1 MPCTHT
7 FNHRKGAQRS
17 VYCNDFNNN
26 ETTTMDIKFE
36 KVGNVSG
43 ELTINMVKADYEAQ
57 VTKSLKDFSHKAQM
71 PGFRPG
77 KVPMGLIKK
86 MYGTTAKAKEVNK
99 LLESSLFNYIKEN
112 KINML
117 GEPLGSEKQEAQD
130 IEKQDDFTFIFD
142 IALAPEFKAELT
154 KDDTVD
160 YYDIEVSEDM
170 ISKQLGALQQ
180 QAGHP
185 EEVDSYESNDILR
198 GTLAELDEN
207 GQPKEDGLVIET
219 ASLMPKY
226 FKSDDEK
233 AKFEGAK
240 KNDVV
245 TFNPSAAYEA
255 NEAEL
260 SALLKIEKDAVAE
273 HAGNFSYQI
282 DSISRFVPAE
292 LNEEFF
298 EKVFGKDAEVKSEE
312 DARAKVKETIQNL
325 QVNDSDYK
333 LLLDVRAY
341 MENKVGDLEFPNDL
355 LKKIMKANNKDK
367 DEKFVDDNFDKSIA
381 ELKWHLIKEQLVEA
395 NNVKV
400 DDKDVKAAAVQ
411 AARFQ
416 FAQYG
421 MNNIPDEYLENYAQ
435 EMLKNREQVN
445 ALVERCIDQKLTE
458 ALKNVITLN
467 HKAISA
473 EDFTK
478 MFD

>member
-1 MPCTHT
+1 
-7 FNHRKGAQRS
+7 
-17 VYCNDFNNN
+17 
-26 ETTTMDIKFE
+26 MDIKFD

-77 KVPMGLIKK
+77 KVPMSLIKK
-86 MYGTTAKAKEVNK
+86 MYGTTAKAEEVNK
-99 LLESSLFNYIKEN
+99 LLESTLFNYIKEN

-117 GEPLGSEKQEAQD
+117 GEPLSSEKQEAQD
-130 IEKQDDFTFIFD
+130 IENQDNFTFIFD

-185 EEVDSYESNDILR
+185 EEVEAYESNDILR

-207 GQPKEDGLVIET
+207 GQPKEGGLVIET

-233 AKFEGAK
+233 AKFEGSK
-240 KNDVV
+240 KNDVI
-245 TFNPSAAYEA
+245 TFCPSAAYEA

-260 SALLKIEKDAVAE
+260 SALLKIDKDKVAE

-312 DARAKVKETIQNL
+312 DARAKVKETIQSL

-333 LLLDVRAY
+333 FLLDVRSY
-341 MENKVGDLEFPNDL
+341 MENKVGNLEFPDEL

-367 DEKFVDDNFDKSIA
+367 DEKFVDENYEKSIV

-400 DDKDVKAAAVQ
+400 DDKDVKSAAVQ

-445 ALVERCIDQKLTE
+445 GLVERCIDQKLTE
-458 ALKNVITLN
+458 ALKEVVTLN

>member
-1 MPCTHT
+1 
-7 FNHRKGAQRS
+7 
-17 VYCNDFNNN
+17 
-26 ETTTMDIKFE
+26 MDIKFD

-43 ELTINMVKADYEAQ
+43 ELTISMVKADYEAQ

-77 KVPMGLIKK
+77 KVPMSLVKK
-86 MYGTTAKAKEVNK
+86 MYGTSAKAEEVNK
-99 LLESSLFNYIKEN
+99 LLESTLFNYIKEN

-117 GEPLGSEKQEAQD
+117 GEPLSSEKQEAQD

-185 EEVDSYESNDILR
+185 EEVEAYESNDILR

-207 GQPKEDGLVIET
+207 GQPKEGGLVIET

-233 AKFEGAK
+233 AKFEGSK

-245 TFNPSAAYEA
+245 TFSPSAAYEG

-260 SALLKIEKDAVAE
+260 SALLKVDKEKVADY
-273 HAGNFSYQI
+273 AGNFSYQI

-333 LLLDVRAY
+333 FLLDVRAY
-341 MENKVGDLEFPNDL
+341 MDSKVGNLEFPEDL

-367 DEKFVDDNFDKSIA
+367 DEKFVEDNFEKSIV

-400 DDKDVKAAAVQ
+400 DDKDVKSAAVQ

-421 MNNIPDEYLENYAQ
+421 MTNIPDEYLENYAQ

-445 ALVERCIDQKLTE
+445 GLVERCIDQKLTE
-458 ALKNVITLN
+458 ALKEVVTLN

>member
-1 MPCTHT
+1 
-7 FNHRKGAQRS
+7 
-17 VYCNDFNNN
+17 
-26 ETTTMDIKFE
+26 MDIKFD

-43 ELTINMVKADYEAQ
+43 ELTINMAKADYEAQ

-77 KVPMGLIKK
+77 KVPMSLIKK
-86 MYGTTAKAKEVNK
+86 MYGTTAKAEEVNK

-117 GEPLGSEKQEAQD
+117 GEPLSSEKQEAQD

-154 KDDTVD
+154 KNDTVD

-185 EEVDSYESNDILR
+185 EEVDTYESNDILR

-207 GQPKEDGLVIET
+207 GQPKEGGLVIET
-219 ASLMPKY
+219 ASIMPKY

-233 AKFEGAK
+233 AKFEGSK
-240 KNDVV
+240 KNDVI
-245 TFNPSAAYEA
+245 TFCPSAAYEA

-260 SALLKIEKDAVAE
+260 SALLKIDKEKVAE

-312 DARAKVKETIQNL
+312 DARAKVKETIQSL

-333 LLLDVRAY
+333 FLLDVRSY
-341 MENKVGDLEFPNDL
+341 MENKVGALEFPDEL

-367 DEKFVDDNFDKSIA
+367 DEKFVDENYDKSIV

-400 DDKDVKAAAVQ
+400 DDKDVKSAAVQ

-445 ALVERCIDQKLTE
+445 GLVERCIDQKLTE
-458 ALKNVITLN
+458 ALKEVVTLN

>member
-1 MPCTHT
+1 
-7 FNHRKGAQRS
+7 
-17 VYCNDFNNN
+17 
-26 ETTTMDIKFE
+26 MDIKFD

-77 KVPMGLIKK
+77 KVPLSLIKK
-86 MYGTTAKAKEVNK
+86 MYGTTAKAEEVNK
-99 LLESSLFNYIKEN
+99 LLESTLFNYIKEN

-117 GEPLGSEKQEAQD
+117 GEPLSSEKQEAQD
-130 IEKQDDFTFIFD
+130 IENQDDFTFIFD

-185 EEVDSYESNDILR
+185 EEVEAYESNDILR

-207 GQPKEDGLVIET
+207 GQPKEGGLVIET

-233 AKFEGAK
+233 AKFEGSK
-240 KNDVV
+240 KNDVI
-245 TFNPSAAYEA
+245 TFCPSAAYEA

-260 SALLKIEKDAVAE
+260 SALLKIDKDKVAE

-312 DARAKVKETIQNL
+312 DARAKVKETIQSL

-333 LLLDVRAY
+333 FLLDVRSY
-341 MENKVGDLEFPNDL
+341 MENKVGNLEFPDEL

-367 DEKFVDDNFDKSIA
+367 DEKFVDENYEKSIV

-400 DDKDVKAAAVQ
+400 DDKDVKSAAVQ

-445 ALVERCIDQKLTE
+445 GLVERCIDQKLTE
-458 ALKNVITLN
+458 ALKEVVTLN

>member
-1 MPCTHT
+1 
-7 FNHRKGAQRS
+7 
-17 VYCNDFNNN
+17 
-26 ETTTMDIKFE
+26 MDIKFD

-77 KVPMGLIKK
+77 KVPMSLIKK
-86 MYGTTAKAKEVNK
+86 MYGTTAKAEEVNK
-99 LLESSLFNYIKEN
+99 LLESTLFNYIKEN

-117 GEPLGSEKQEAQD
+117 GEPLSSEKQEAQD
-130 IEKQDDFTFIFD
+130 IENQDDFTFIFD

-185 EEVDSYESNDILR
+185 EEVEAYESNDILR

-207 GQPKEDGLVIET
+207 GQPKEGGLVIET

-233 AKFEGAK
+233 AKFEGSK
-240 KNDVV
+240 KNDVI
-245 TFNPSAAYEA
+245 TFCPSAAYEA
-255 NEAEL
+255 NEGEL
-260 SALLKIEKDAVAE
+260 SALLKIDKDKVAE

-312 DARAKVKETIQNL
+312 DARTKVKETIQSL

-333 LLLDVRAY
+333 FLLDVRSY
-341 MENKVGDLEFPNDL
+341 MENKVGNLEFPDEL

-367 DEKFVDDNFDKSIA
+367 DEKFVDENYEKSIV

-400 DDKDVKAAAVQ
+400 DDKDVKSAAVQ

-445 ALVERCIDQKLTE
+445 GLVERCIDQKLTE
-458 ALKNVITLN
+458 ALKEVVTLN

>member
-1 MPCTHT
+1 
-7 FNHRKGAQRS
+7 
-17 VYCNDFNNN
+17 
-26 ETTTMDIKFE
+26 MDIKFD

-77 KVPMGLIKK
+77 KVPMSLIKK
-86 MYGTTAKAKEVNK
+86 MYGTTAKAEEVNK
-99 LLESSLFNYIKEN
+99 LLESTLFNYIKEN

-117 GEPLGSEKQEAQD
+117 GEPLSSEKQEAQD
-130 IEKQDDFTFIFD
+130 IENQDDFTFIFD

-185 EEVDSYESNDILR
+185 EEVEAYESNDILR

-207 GQPKEDGLVIET
+207 GQPKEGGLVIET

-233 AKFEGAK
+233 AKFEGSK
-240 KNDVV
+240 KNDVI
-245 TFNPSAAYEA
+245 TFCPSAAYEA

-260 SALLKIEKDAVAE
+260 SALLKIDKDKVVE

-312 DARAKVKETIQNL
+312 DARAKVKETIQSL

-333 LLLDVRAY
+333 FLLDVRSY
-341 MENKVGDLEFPNDL
+341 MENKVGNLEFPDEL

-367 DEKFVDDNFDKSIA
+367 DEKFVDENYEKSIV

-400 DDKDVKAAAVQ
+400 DDKDVKSAAVQ

-445 ALVERCIDQKLTE
+445 GLVERCIDQKLTE
-458 ALKNVITLN
+458 ALKEVVTLN

>member
-1 MPCTHT
+1 
-7 FNHRKGAQRS
+7 
-17 VYCNDFNNN
+17 
-26 ETTTMDIKFE
+26 MDIKFD

-77 KVPMGLIKK
+77 KVPMSLIKK
-86 MYGTTAKAKEVNK
+86 MYGTTAKAEEVNK
-99 LLESSLFNYIKEN
+99 LLESTLFNYIKEN

-117 GEPLGSEKQEAQD
+117 GEPLSSEKQEAQD
-130 IEKQDDFTFIFD
+130 IENQDDFTFIFD

-185 EEVDSYESNDILR
+185 EEVEAYESNDILR

-207 GQPKEDGLVIET
+207 GQPKEGGLVIET

-233 AKFEGAK
+233 AKFEGSK
-240 KNDVV
+240 KNDVI
-245 TFNPSAAYEA
+245 TFCPSAAYEA

-260 SALLKIEKDAVAE
+260 SALLKIDKDKVAE

-312 DARAKVKETIQNL
+312 DARAKVKETIQSL

-333 LLLDVRAY
+333 FLLDVRSY
-341 MENKVGDLEFPNDL
+341 MENKVGNLEFPDEL

-367 DEKFVDDNFDKSIA
+367 DEKFVDENYEKSIV

-400 DDKDVKAAAVQ
+400 DDKDVKSAAVQ

-445 ALVERCIDQKLTE
+445 GLVERCIDQKLTE
-458 ALKNVITLN
+458 ALKEVITLN